1 METEINQQ
9 EKKEF
14 LPAAGKNWL
23 LPLYDP
29 LSQLFGIEA
38 YRERCLREA
47 DLASHHYVLDVGCGT
62 GSLVKT
68 IVRRYPFKC
77 LFAIDPDDGALR
89 IARNKV
95 GSARNVQFKSGLA
108 DQLDFPEHFFHR
120 VFSTFV
126 FHHLTQQEQ
135 VGALTEIRRV
145 LSPGGRFHLL
155 DFEQWHKR
163 KSSQS
168 PNAICRPADYPE
180 LLEQCGF
187 NHITQR
193 KEKHL
198 LLGSVSL
205 LVASI

>member
-9 EKKEF
+9 EKKKF

-23 LPLYDP
+23 LPVYDP
-29 LSQLFGIEA
+29 LSRLFGIEA
-38 YRERCLREA
+38 YRERCLKEA
-47 DLASHHYVLDVGCGT
+47 NLCSQHHVLDVGCGT
-62 GSLVKT
+62 GSLIET
-68 IVRRYPFKC
+68 IVRQYPFKC
-77 LFAIDPDDGALR
+77 LFGIDPDARALR

-95 GSARNVQFKSGLA
+95 RSTRDVQFKSGFA

-126 FHHLTQQEQ
+126 FHHLTQQQQ
-135 VGALTEIRRV
+135 VGTLTEIRRV

-155 DFEQWHKR
+155 DFEQWNKR
-163 KSSQS
+163 KSGQS
-168 PNAICRPADYPE
+168 PNAICHPADYSE

-198 LLGSVSL
+198 LLGSISF